1 MKTLNKS
8 LLGKILKNFLD
19 LSIIQLYNI
28 SMKLSEMPD
37 WVLKYKKKGYT
48 VRLNSKSCYCLYRVW
63 SEYVPGS
70 HPKTHSEYVGVIKEK
85 EGLIT
90 PKERTKTKLKEES
103 IGHYNLE
110 YGYSEMLYRNFR
122 RALQR
127 SLFNVSGRK
136 AEIEIRLAIIR
147 SIYGNDSEE
156 MLSLSWWTARNKAE
170 ALETSAS
177 LTEKRKKTLDSRLDE
192 IVRSRIVDDGD
203 RFLLKEW
210 LLLAVARD
218 DEESPSPLY
227 SSKAVEIAER
237 WRIEL

>member
-1 MKTLNKS
+1 MKV
-8 LLGKILKNFLD
+8 
-19 LSIIQLYNI
+19 
-28 SMKLSEMPD
+28 SEMPD

-122 RALQR
+122 RSLQR
-127 SLFNVSGRK
+127 SLFNVTGRR

-147 SIYGNDSEE
+147 SIYGDDREE
-156 MLSLSWWTARNKAE
+156 MLSLSWWTSRNKDE
-170 ALETSAS
+170 VLEISAS
-177 LTEKRKKTLDSRLDE
+177 LNENRKKAVDSKLEEILKSKIADE
-192 IVRSRIVDDGD
+192 SD
-203 RFLLKEW
+203 RHLFREW
-210 LLLAVARD
+210 LMLATARD
-218 DEESPSPLY
+218 DEETPSPLY
-227 SSKAVEIAER
+227 SPKAIEIAGK

>member
-1 MKTLNKS
+1 MKV
-8 LLGKILKNFLD
+8 
-19 LSIIQLYNI
+19 
-28 SMKLSEMPD
+28 SEMPD

-122 RALQR
+122 RSLQR

-147 SIYGNDSEE
+147 SIYGDDREE
-156 MLSLSWWTARNKAE
+156 MLSLSWWTSRNKAE
-170 ALETSAS
+170 VLEIAAS
-177 LTEKRKKTLDSRLDE
+177 LNEKRKKAVDSKLEE
-192 IVRSRIVDDGD
+192 ILKSKIVDESD
-203 RFLLKEW
+203 RHLFKEW
-210 LLLAVARD
+210 LMLATARD

-227 SSKAVEIAER
+227 SPKAIEIAGK

>member
-1 MKTLNKS
+1 MKV
-8 LLGKILKNFLD
+8 
-19 LSIIQLYNI
+19 
-28 SMKLSEMPD
+28 SEMPD

-156 MLSLSWWTARNKAE
+156 MLSLSWWTARNKDE
-170 ALETSAS
+170 ALEASAS

>member
-1 MKTLNKS
+1 MKV
-8 LLGKILKNFLD
+8 
-19 LSIIQLYNI
+19 
-28 SMKLSEMPD
+28 SEMPD

-122 RALQR
+122 RSLQR

-147 SIYGNDSEE
+147 SIYGDDREE
-156 MLSLSWWTARNKAE
+156 MLSLSWWTSRNKAE
-170 ALETSAS
+170 VLEISAS
-177 LTEKRKKTLDSRLDE
+177 LNENRKKMLDSKLEEILKSKIADE
-192 IVRSRIVDDGD
+192 SD
-203 RFLLKEW
+203 RHLFREW
-210 LLLAVARD
+210 LMLATARD
-218 DEESPSPLY
+218 DEETPSPLY
-227 SSKAVEIAER
+227 SPKAIEIAVK

>member
-1 MKTLNKS
+1 MKV
-8 LLGKILKNFLD
+8 
-19 LSIIQLYNI
+19 
-28 SMKLSEMPD
+28 SEMPD

-63 SEYVPGS
+63 SEYVSGS

-122 RALQR
+122 RSLQR

-147 SIYGNDSEE
+147 SIYGDDREE
-156 MLSLSWWTARNKAE
+156 MLSLSWWTSRNKAE
-170 ALETSAS
+170 VLEIAAS
-177 LTEKRKKTLDSRLDE
+177 LNEKRKKAVDSKLEE
-192 IVRSRIVDDGD
+192 ILKSKIVDESD
-203 RFLLKEW
+203 RHLFKEW
-210 LLLAVARD
+210 LMLATARD

-227 SSKAVEIAER
+227 SPKAIEIAGK

>member
-1 MKTLNKS
+1 MKV
-8 LLGKILKNFLD
+8 
-19 LSIIQLYNI
+19 
-28 SMKLSEMPD
+28 SEMPE

-90 PKERTKTKLKEES
+90 PKERTKTKLKEDS

-122 RALQR
+122 RSLQR
-127 SLFNVSGRK
+127 SLFNVTGRK
-136 AEIEIRLAIIR
+136 AEIAIRLAIIR
-147 SIYGNDSEE
+147 SIYGDDREE
-156 MLSLSWWTARNKAE
+156 MLSLSWWTSRNKSE
-170 ALETSAS
+170 ALAVSAS
-177 LTEKRKKTLDSRLDE
+177 INENRKKMLDSKLEE
-192 IVRSRIVDDGD
+192 ILKSKIVDESD
-203 RFLLKEW
+203 RHLFREW
-210 LLLAVARD
+210 LMLATARD

-227 SSKAVEIAER
+227 SPKAIEIAGK

>member
-1 MKTLNKS
+1 MKV
-8 LLGKILKNFLD
+8 
-19 LSIIQLYNI
+19 
-28 SMKLSEMPD
+28 SEMPD

-90 PKERTKTKLKEES
+90 PEERTKTKLKEES

-122 RALQR
+122 RSLQR

-147 SIYGNDSEE
+147 SIYGDDREE
-156 MLSLSWWTARNKAE
+156 MLSLSWWTSRNKDE
-170 ALETSAS
+170 ALAVSAS
-177 LTEKRKKTLDSRLDE
+177 INGNRKKMLDSKLEE
-192 IVRSRIVDDGD
+192 ILKSKIVDESD
-203 RFLLKEW
+203 RHLFKEW
-210 LLLAVARD
+210 LMLATARD

-227 SSKAVEIAER
+227 SPKAIEIAGK

>member
-1 MKTLNKS
+1 MKV
-8 LLGKILKNFLD
+8 
-19 LSIIQLYNI
+19 
-28 SMKLSEMPD
+28 SEMPD

-90 PKERTKTKLKEES
+90 PKERTRTKLKEES

-122 RALQR
+122 RSLQR

-147 SIYGNDSEE
+147 SIYGDDREE
-156 MLSLSWWTARNKAE
+156 MLSLSWWTARNKDE
-170 ALETSAS
+170 VLEIAAS
-177 LTEKRKKTLDSRLDE
+177 LNEKRKKAVDCKLEE
-192 IVRSRIVDDGD
+192 ILKSKIVDESD
-203 RFLLKEW
+203 RQLLKEW
-210 LLLAVARD
+210 LMLATARD
-218 DEESPSPLY
+218 DEETPSPLY
-227 SSKAVEIAER
+227 SPKAIEIAGK

>member
-1 MKTLNKS
+1 MKV
-8 LLGKILKNFLD
+8 
-19 LSIIQLYNI
+19 
-28 SMKLSEMPD
+28 SEMPE

-90 PKERTKTKLKEES
+90 PKERTKTKLKEDS

-122 RALQR
+122 RSLQR
-127 SLFNVSGRK
+127 SLFNVTGRK

-147 SIYGNDSEE
+147 SIYGDDREE
-156 MLSLSWWTARNKAE
+156 MLSLSWWTARNKSE
-170 ALETSAS
+170 ALAVSAS
-177 LTEKRKKTLDSRLDE
+177 INENRKKMLDSKLEE
-192 IVRSRIVDDGD
+192 ILKSKIVDESD
-203 RFLLKEW
+203 RHLFREW
-210 LLLAVARD
+210 LMLATARD

-227 SSKAVEIAER
+227 SPKAIEIAGK